1 MERVLKYVK
10 EYFVFVVVI
19 AMIAVMGA
27 MKPDVFLTPYN
38 FFTILRQVSIS
49 GIMVT
54 GLLFVM
60 LAGGI
65 DLSIGAI
72 IAVSSVFTAKLIVD
86 FNMPVV
92 LAGALVMV
100 LCTLIGFAIGFI
112 IVKTKIFPMIGTL
125 ALMGILSGLAFIVC
139 RGLPIIGLPKSV
151 LPLGQGFIPGTPI
164 PIPVVILFVVLIAAS
179 FILNKTYIGRYF
191 YLVGGNPEAA
201 RLSGINTELVQIVSY
216 GISGALCSFGG
227 IIMMSRINSG
237 APTVGPGMEMDV
249 LTAAVI
255 GGVSLMGGEGKVSKA
270 FGGVLIIGIL
280 TNGLTILNVDPYLQ
294 KIIIGFVF
302 LVAVCF
308 DGLQK
313 NIFIKGDRKRISAK
327 E

>member
-1 MERVLKYVK
+1 MERVLRYVK
-10 EYFVFVVVI
+10 EYFVFIVVI
-19 AMIAVMGA
+19 AMVIVLGVL
-27 MKPDVFLTPYN
+27 KPDVFLTQYN

-49 GIMVT
+49 GIMIT

-60 LAGGI
+60 LAGGL

-72 IAVSSVFTAKLIVD
+72 IAVSSVFTAKLIVE
-86 FNMPVV
+86 FNFYP
-92 LAGALVMV
+92 LFAALIVMIC
-100 LCTLIGFAIGFI
+100 CTIVGIIIGFI

-125 ALMGILSGLAFIVC
+125 ALMGILSGFAYVAC
-139 RGLPIIGLPKSV
+139 GGLPIIGLPKSI
-151 LPLGQGFIPGTPI
+151 LPLGQGFVPGTPI
-164 PIPVVILFVVLIAAS
+164 PIPVVILFFVLILGS
-179 FILNKTYIGRYF
+179 FILNKTYVGRYF

-201 RLSGINTELVQIVSY
+201 RLSGINTEFVQIISY
-216 GISGALCSFGG
+216 GISAFLCSFGG
-227 IIMMSRINSG
+227 VIMMSRINSG
-237 APTVGPGMEMDV
+237 SPTVGPGMEMDV

-280 TNGLTILNVDPYLQ
+280 TNGLTILNIDPYTQ

-302 LVAVCF
+302 LAAVSF

-313 NIFIKGDRKRISAK
+313 NILSKRKMKVPINK
-327 E
+327 